1 MEDNERKNEMSESNN
16 ENASTGNWAYLAGQ
30 DWSYL
35 LQYQPR
41 FADKCDWS
49 KLDGYLWTQLLLRQ
63 PQFAKHCDWSKLDGG
78 DWARLLT
85 ERPEFAEKCDWSKL
99 DAIDWHNLVCQR
111 PEFVEKCDMSKFT
124 GSHIVRL
131 FRERGRRPATG
142 LYARV
147 GECDLSTLTASNW
160 CGILALRPDLAD
172 KFEASTRDWSAD
184 EPKVSDE
191 DAALDESEVVSADEF
206 FREA

>member
-1 MEDNERKNEMSESNN
+1 MNGSNMENTPN
-16 ENASTGNWAYLAGQ
+16 GNWAHLDGC

-49 KLDGYLWTQLLLRQ
+49 KLDGFNWMQLLLRQ
-63 PQFAKHCDWSKLDGG
+63 PQFAG
-78 DWARLLT
+78 
-85 ERPEFAEKCDWSKL
+85 KCDWSKL
-99 DAIDWHNLVCQR
+99 DAHDWHKLVCQR
-111 PEFVEKCDMSKFT
+111 PEFAEKCDMSKFT
-124 GSHIVRL
+124 GAHIVRL
-131 FRERGRRPATG
+131 FREHGRSPATG
-142 LYARV
+142 LYQRV
-147 GECDLSTLTASNW
+147 NECDLSTLTASNW

-184 EPKVSDE
+184 VPKVSDE

-206 FREA
+206 FRKVK

>member
-1 MEDNERKNEMSESNN
+1 MNGSNMENTPN
-16 ENASTGNWAYLAGQ
+16 GNWAHLDGC

-49 KLDGYLWTQLLLRQ
+49 KLDGFNWMQLLLRQ
-63 PQFAKHCDWSKLDGG
+63 PQFAGHCDWSKLGG
-78 DWARLLT
+78 GEWAHLLM
-85 ERPEFAEKCDWSKL
+85 ERPEFAGKCDWSKL
-99 DAIDWHNLVCQR
+99 DAHDWHKLVCQR
-111 PEFVEKCDMSKFT
+111 PEFAEKCDMSKFT
-124 GSHIVRL
+124 GAHIVRL
-131 FRERGRRPATG
+131 FRERGRSPATG
-142 LYARV
+142 LYQRV
-147 GECDLSTLTASNW
+147 NECDLSTLTASNW

-184 EPKVSDE
+184 VPKVSDE

-206 FREA
+206 FGKVK

>member
-1 MEDNERKNEMSESNN
+1 MSENNN
-16 ENASTGNWAYLAGQ
+16 EKASTGNWAHLAGQ

-41 FADKCDWS
+41 FAD
-49 KLDGYLWTQLLLRQ
+49 
-63 PQFAKHCDWSKLDGG
+63 
-78 DWARLLT
+78 
-85 ERPEFAEKCDWSKL
+85 
-99 DAIDWHNLVCQR
+99 
-111 PEFVEKCDMSKFT
+111 KCDMSKFT